1 VHTGSRDEVLVVSR
15 QSRIESRAVT
25 VAERDAS
32 EAIVVQGLDTGDNV
46 VLDVAPG
53 LRAGAQVVV
62 LR

>member
-1 VHTGSRDEVLVVSR
+1 
-15 QSRIESRAVT
+15 VT

-32 EAIVVQGLDTGDNV
+32 EAIVVQGLDAGDNV